1 MSEAAIVP
9 FGWERTAVAV
19 ERVKDRLRRAAL
31 TLAEAGVP
39 YAVIGGNA
47 VAEWVGRADYAAV
60 RNTQDVDILLR
71 RSEFATAKAAME
83 LAGFVHT
90 NVLGVEMFMDGPN
103 ANPRD
108 AVHLTFA
115 KEKVRSEDILPAP
128 DLAESEPG
136 AQFHVVSLPAL
147 VRMKLDSNRLKD
159 RVHILDLIGVGLV
172 DASWLPGLP
181 PTLAERLQQLL
192 DNPDG

>member
-9 FGWERTAVAV
+9 FGWERTARAV
-19 ERVKDRLRRAAL
+19 ERVKDRLRRAAAAM
-31 TLAEAGVP
+31 TQAGVP

-47 VAEWVGRADYAAV
+47 VAEWVGRVDDAAV

-71 RSEFATAKAAME
+71 RSDFAAAKAAME
-83 LAGFVHT
+83 SAGFVHT
-90 NVLGVEMFMDGPN
+90 NVLGVDMFLDGSN
-103 ANPRD
+103 ARPRD
-108 AVHLTFA
+108 AVHLIFA
-115 KEKVRSEDILPAP
+115 EEKVRPEDVLPAP
-128 DLAESEPG
+128 ELTESEPG
-136 AQFHVVSLPAL
+136 AQFQVVSLSAL

-159 RVHILDLIGVGLV
+159 RVHVLDLIGVGLV

-192 DNPDG
+192 DNPNG